1 MPFTKEDKEILR
13 RLAARYMD
21 YATLP
26 VQQEKISLWKALNR
40 SKMER
45 PMVVIDQLPWNEL
58 NVDGELDC
66 RVSDPMWRGVEQ
78 ELRQTLYKWEHFP
91 VDMVLDPYIT
101 IPKAIQNTGIGI
113 SAEVERLASEAGNET
128 YSQHF
133 ENLLPEPEDVAKIK
147 DPVITHDEAESR
159 RRMQEAADIFDGVAP
174 VRQSGGIQFH
184 LGVWDTLSMLMGVE
198 NIYFDFMDRPEFLHA
213 IMERIT
219 QSVISGIEQ
228 CNRLHL
234 HNDLANTCHCSYIY
248 SDGLLPG
255 SGEGKGPV
263 SENCWAFGLAQLFS
277 SVSPE
282 TMAEFEF
289 PYINRMASYFGSIY
303 YGCCDRLDD
312 RLDYVKQIPHVRKVS
327 CSPWSDREHFAECI
341 GPELVMSNKP
351 TPALVAGD
359 RFEPDE
365 VRRDLARTYDCA
377 ARSGVNLEYI
387 LKDVSTIRHEPKRLE
402 EWAKIAMEVA
412 CKG

>member
-1 MPFTKEDKEILR
+1 MPYTDKDRELLR
-13 RLAARYMD
+13 RLAARYME

-26 VQQEKISLWKALNR
+26 VQKEKINLWMALNR
-40 SKMER
+40 SRMER

-66 RVSDPMWRGVEQ
+66 HVSDPMWRGVE
-78 ELRQTLYKWEHFP
+78 EGLRQTIYKWEHFP
-91 VDMVLDPYIT
+91 VDMVLEPYIT
-101 IPKAIQNTGIGI
+101 IPKAITNTGIGI

-133 ENLLPEPEDVAKIK
+133 ENLLPELEDVEKIK
-147 DPVITHDEAESR
+147 DPVITHDEAESA
-159 RRMQEAADIFDGVAP
+159 RRMQEAAEIFDGVAP

-198 NIYFDFMDRPEFLHA
+198 NIYFDFIDRPEFLHA
-213 IMERIT
+213 VMERIT
-219 QSVISGIEQ
+219 QSAISGIEQ

-234 HNDLANTCHCSYIY
+234 HNDLSNTCHCSYIY
-248 SDGLLPG
+248 TDELLPG
-255 SGEGKGPV
+255 PGEGKGPE

-312 RLDYVKQIPHVRKVS
+312 RLSYVKQIPNVRKVS

-341 GPELVMSNKP
+341 GPELIMSNKP

-359 RFEPDE
+359 RFEPEE
-365 VRRDLARTYDCA
+365 VRRDLRRTYDA
-377 ARSGVNLEYI
+377 ARGNGVNLEYI
-387 LKDVSTIRHEPKRLE
+387 LKTSQPFATSRSGLRNGRK
-402 EWAKIAMEVA
+402 
-412 CKG
+412 